1 MVDRLP
7 IQPHLLYE
15 ACKIMSI
22 APSDFINIT
31 LPHTLPAVCGNC
43 DRTVLDLIAKEVP
56 QFSKVL
62 VNHLPAIL
70 AHIFLLPS
78 QPATTKALTFLVQVI
93 GDDMTESLIRSI
105 VRVNVYALLAALVVK
120 MGDDDPRMAER
131 VNSTS
136 RNFLSCITNQPLQ
149 GP

>member
-78 QPATTKALTFLVQVI
+78 QPATTRALTFLVQVI
-93 GDDMTESLIRSI
+93 GNDMTESLIRSI
-105 VRVNVYALLAALVVK
+105 VKVNVYSLLAALVVK

-131 VNSTS
+131 VSSTS
-136 RNFLSCITNQPLQ
+136 RNLLSCITNQPLQ